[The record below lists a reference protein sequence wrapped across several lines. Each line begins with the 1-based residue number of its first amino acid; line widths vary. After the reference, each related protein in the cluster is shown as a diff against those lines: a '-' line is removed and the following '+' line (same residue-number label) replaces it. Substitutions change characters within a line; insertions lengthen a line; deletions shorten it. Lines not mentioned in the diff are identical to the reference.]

1 MAASGDPNSKDPL
14 GKAGRPAVA
23 VFASSREESAE
34 ARELGQLLAAR
45 GYLAVTGGGPGAMA
59 SLAEGVRAGGGETA
73 AVSVNGFSLGRPELL
88 ARVVLRPT
96 LIDRIQFFIEHAD
109 AFVAL
114 PGGTGTLAELA
125 LAWEFVNKELVPRKP
140 IVVMGAHWNP
150 LIGML
155 HREPGAAD
163 PHGLATAA
171 AQHIHRAKNPL
182 EAATILGVRLGR

>member
-1 MAASGDPNSKDPL
+1 MSDPASANSTDPL
-14 GKAGRPAVA
+14 GKRNRPAVA
-23 VFASSREESAE
+23 IFASSREESSE
-34 ARELGQLLAAR
+34 ARELGQILASR

-59 SLAEGVRAGGGETA
+59 SLAEGVRSGGGETV
-73 AVSVNGFSLGRPELL
+73 AVSVEGFSIGQPELL
-88 ARVVLRPT
+88 TRVILRPT

-155 HREPGAAD
+155 HREPGAPD

-171 AQHIHRAKNPL
+171 AQHIHRAKTPL
-182 EAATILGVRLGR
+182 EAATILGIRLGR